1 MIHLPTAEVEGKL
14 FSLPQMVSPVDEL
27 SQYQAVATAA
37 AAAAVVVVVSSVSYR
52 STQFEVSAKHLSVE
66 PPRGWTTTAA
76 AAVLLIHLSLVE
88 V

>member
-1 MIHLPTAEVEGKL
+1 
-14 FSLPQMVSPVDEL
+14 MVSPVDEL

-37 AAAAVVVVVSSVSYR
+37 AAAVVVVVVVSSVSYR